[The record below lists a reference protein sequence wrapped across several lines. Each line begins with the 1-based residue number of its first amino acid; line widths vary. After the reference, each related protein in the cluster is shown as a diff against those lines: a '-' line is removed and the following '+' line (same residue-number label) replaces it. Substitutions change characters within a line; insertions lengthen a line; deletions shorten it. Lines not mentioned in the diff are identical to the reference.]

1 MHQLCETALPRD
13 GLPSDL
19 TALLTANK
27 DSRETANPTLLCGW
41 WGGKG
46 GKKTERSRQS
56 SGPGRRGAS
65 TDAAQPHP
73 RRLPSIPGAPAP
85 GERAVPPKPPAR
97 RSSDLPALPGRT
109 PRRPRAGSRPCTHT
123 GRSGGLGSQRSTGC
137 RPRPPLSAAAPG
149 AGPAPPPPASCGPAR
164 PRPERH
170 RPRAA
175 ERQLPGTPQPP
186 PALRSL
192 RVSAESR

>member
-1 MHQLCETALPRD
+1 MGWKGRKEGGGEQAELRSGEAGSQHRCCTA
-13 GLPSDL
+13 PS
-19 TALLTANK
+19 
-27 DSRETANPTLLCGW
+27 P
-41 WGGKG
+41 
-46 GKKTERSRQS
+46 
-56 SGPGRRGAS
+56 P
-65 TDAAQPHP
+65 AAKHP
-73 RRLPSIPGAPAP
+73 RSSSARRKGCAPKATGTP
-85 GERAVPPKPPAR
+85 EQRPAGPAR
-97 RSSDLPALPGRT
+97 EN

-186 PALRSL
+186 PAPRSL